1 MLGLHRS
8 IEGRCSDCESSKRN
22 LPKSFIDVLGCV
34 KSRHSRVQLIKAR
47 VGPILITAVSSR

>member
-1 MLGLHRS
+1 MIALHMS
-8 IEGRCSDCESSKRN
+8 TEGSYSECESSKRN

-47 VGPILITAVSSR
+47 MGPVLITAVSSR